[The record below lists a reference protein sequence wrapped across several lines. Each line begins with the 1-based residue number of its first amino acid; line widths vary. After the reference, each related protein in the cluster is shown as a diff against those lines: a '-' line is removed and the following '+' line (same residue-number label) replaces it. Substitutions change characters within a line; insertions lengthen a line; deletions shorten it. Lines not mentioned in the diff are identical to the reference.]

1 MTTHRIDLLPLL
13 EVGDGGMRADARIVA
28 PYGRRGYVCRGPHQR
43 LPVGDYRVEFTLTLR
58 SLMTVAGMVRPIIL
72 DVVAGADRLA
82 MSEERFALR
91 RTIGLNFS
99 ISAAAAQKAI
109 ELRIFRGRYIDFTV
123 TAAALTRV
131 APAVAQ
137 LGATVSR
144 PDAPVRSLA
153 SPPAAA
159 L

>member
-1 MTTHRIDLLPLL
+1 
-13 EVGDGGMRADARIVA
+13 
-28 PYGRRGYVCRGPHQR
+28 
-43 LPVGDYRVEFTLTLR
+43 
-58 SLMTVAGMVRPIIL
+58 MTVAGMVRPIIL

-99 ISAAAAQKAI
+99 ISAAAARKAI

-123 TAAALTRV
+123 TAAVLTRV

-144 PDAPVRSLA
+144 PDTPVRSLP
-153 SPPAAA
+153 SRPAAA